1 MVTLYGG
8 ELRFGMRAA
17 GVARAA
23 RGGTDG
29 GRRISETK
37 RDYDVGRGKPPV
49 RSRFKKGQSGNPRGP
64 RPKSLP
70 ALLVDALDEE
80 VVATIDGARREI
92 TKREAG
98 VIQLVNEAAG
108 ADLRA
113 TKLLIDMLKDVEK
126 KAAMT
131 PQPAPAPFAAADE
144 KMMASFIAPTARS
157 KRCAASS
164 RASPSPTQGGPF

>member
-1 MVTLYGG
+1 M
-8 ELRFGMRAA
+8 
-17 GVARAA
+17 
-23 RGGTDG
+23 
-29 GRRISETK
+29 SETK
-37 RDYDVGRGKPPV
+37 REYVNNYRKPPLHT
-49 RSRFKKGQSGNPRGP
+49 RFKKGQSGNPRG
-64 RPKSLP
+64 RPKKTLP
-70 ALLVDALDEE
+70 GLLLAALNEPVF
-80 VVATIDGARREI
+80 VTIDGKRRKI
-92 TKREAG
+92 TKRE
-98 VIQLVNEAAG
+98 VIVTQMVNNAAG

>member
-8 ELRFGMRAA
+8 ELRFGKRAA

-37 RDYDVGRGKPPV
+37 RDYDVGRGKPP
-49 RSRFKKGQSGNPRGP
+49 GP